1 MGHQGPCGERQKETG
16 GGEVV
21 TPFDHNYFQRIH
33 VIIYFYEKLYIF
45 RQGLFFGLFS
55 AFIMYLLQSQSQ
67 LVTLV
72 IQSHGFSHNEAK

>member
-33 VIIYFYEKLYIF
+33 VIIYFYGETTYF
-45 RQGLFFGLFS
+45 QARTFFG
-55 AFIMYLLQSQSQ
+55 FIFCIYNVSPTITMPISYISNKI
-67 LVTLV
+67 TW
-72 IQSHGFSHNEAK
+72 F